1 MVAGVIL
8 PGLLG
13 MVNAFFGAV
22 VEGSGLSNLFKYA
35 LFILIFLGY
44 NEKGH
49 HCFVVALDN

>member
-1 MVAGVIL
+1 VVAGVIL

-22 VEGSGLSNLFKYA
+22 VEGSGLSDLFKYA
-35 LFILIFLGY
+35 LFILIFFGY